1 MVQLDRGLLGRGER
15 GSPERRGKHSGASS
29 IGSGKAEEMV
39 GAGVVKT
46 GLRRVLL

>member
-15 GSPERRGKHSGASS
+15 GSPKQRGKHGGASS
-29 IGSGKAEEMV
+29 IGSGKAEEMA

-46 GLRRVLL
+46 GLGRVLL